1 MGSKNNKKTK
11 VIEKGIRLVGTRS
24 KGWREAGGEEGEL
37 EKGREL
43 QKGDQKV
50 QTSSHKMNK
59 DKVRN
64 VLHNDYS

>member
-1 MGSKNNKKTK
+1 M
-11 VIEKGIRLVGTRS
+11 GTRS